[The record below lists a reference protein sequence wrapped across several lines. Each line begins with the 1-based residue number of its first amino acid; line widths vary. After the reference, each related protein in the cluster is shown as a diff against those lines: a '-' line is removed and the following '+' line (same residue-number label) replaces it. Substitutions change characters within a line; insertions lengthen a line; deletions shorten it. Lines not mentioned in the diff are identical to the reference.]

1 MNIRFTLGAV
11 AMIALFSFSFGMMNG
26 IRMDRK
32 YHFEKMERD
41 DVFDQF
47 VDILSDSL
55 DEDGEVWYE

>member
-11 AMIALFSFSFGMMNG
+11 IGIALFSFSFGMMNG

-32 YHFEKMERD
+32 YHFDKMARED
-41 DVFDQF
+41 AFDQF

-55 DEDGEVWYE
+55 DEDGEVWYD

>member
-1 MNIRFTLGAV
+1 MNIKFTLGAV
-11 AMIALFSFSFGMMNG
+11 VMIALFCYGAGVMNG
-26 IRMDRK
+26 IHMDRK
-32 YHFEKMERD
+32 YHVEKMEKE